1 MNFFIWNLDI
11 FAGTFFLLFRK
22 SSSFFERLPL
32 SLFMLRIGT
41 NDSNSS
47 TPTNQSTFCTNFTNR
62 SSYFHISVFLS

>member
-1 MNFFIWNLDI
+1 
-11 FAGTFFLLFRK
+11 
-22 SSSFFERLPL
+22 
-32 SLFMLRIGT
+32 MLRIGT